1 MWPLPFL
8 MCVGS
13 NWWLERMGA
22 SPQTPEVFSEREN
35 MTMHLPI
42 LYSFRRCPYA
52 MRARLA
58 VAASGVVVELR
69 EILLRDKAPA
79 FLETSPSGTVPCLKT
94 GSLVIDESLDVMIW
108 ALEQSDPEAWLAMP
122 EAGHDLISEADGP
135 FKAALDHTKYHT
147 RYPELDPEESR
158 AKAMRFLGTLDQRIG
173 EKPWLFGDTPS
184 LADMAILPFVRQFAF
199 INKARFDADAGSN
212 LSRWL
217 ETFIVSERFVAIMPK
232 LPMWREGDVPVRF
245 ERAIAV
251 ANP

>member
-1 MWPLPFL
+1 
-8 MCVGS
+8 
-13 NWWLERMGA
+13 
-22 SPQTPEVFSEREN
+22 
-35 MTMHLPI
+35 MTV

-58 VAASGVVVELR
+58 VAVSSVAVELR
-69 EILLRDKAPA
+69 EVLLRDKAPA
-79 FLETSPSGTVPCLKT
+79 FLETSPSGTVPCLKADD
-94 GSLVIDESLDVMIW
+94 LVIDESLDVMIW
-108 ALEQSDPEAWLAMP
+108 ALQQKDPEGWLDMP
-122 EAGHDLISEADGP
+122 ELGHELIAEADGP

-158 AKAMRFLGTLDQRIG
+158 AKAMVFLSKLDQQIG
-173 EKPWLFGDTPS
+173 DNPWLFGDTTS

-217 ETFIVSERFVAIMPK
+217 EAFIVSDRFAAIMPK
-232 LPMWREGDVPVRF
+232 LSMWREADAPLRF